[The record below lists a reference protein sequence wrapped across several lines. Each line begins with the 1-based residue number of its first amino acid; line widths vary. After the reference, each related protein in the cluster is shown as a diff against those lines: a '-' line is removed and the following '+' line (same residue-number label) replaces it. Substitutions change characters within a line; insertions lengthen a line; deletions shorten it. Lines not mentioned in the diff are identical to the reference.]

1 MTTKHFVG
9 AASDITDIHWHSIN
23 WSAVNKNVR
32 RLQARI
38 VKATQVG
45 RWNKVKAL
53 QRLLTH
59 SFGGKVSAVRRVT
72 ENTGRRTAGVDK
84 VLWDTSNKKIQAV
97 AALRQRG
104 YKPLPLRRIYIPKS
118 NGVDV
123 RPLSIPTMRDRAM
136 QALYLLG
143 LDPIAE
149 TLADPNSYGF
159 RTGRSCADAIEQCF
173 CALGKRT
180 CSQWIL
186 EGDIKSCFDTI
197 SHDWLLANVPMNKA
211 ILQKWLTAGYL
222 EKQVLRATTEGTPQG
237 GIISPLLANFA
248 LDGLEQR
255 LRKEFP
261 RNGRGSEK
269 GRAAGVHL
277 VRYADDFIITGK
289 TKELLEE
296 RVKPLVEDFL
306 RTRGMRLSIQKTRIT
321 HVAEG
326 FDFLGQNV
334 RKYENGKL
342 LIKPSKKNIKTFLAK
357 IRKIIRQAKG
367 YRTAELIQH
376 LNPKIRGWANYH
388 RHVVSKR
395 IFSRIDSAIFKSLWK
410 WARQRHCRK
419 SLGWIKQKYFCRKA
433 GRDWL
438 FFGEICDKNS
448 DGKGTVTVKRERLYH
463 AATMPIKRHVK
474 VKTEANPYDREW
486 RDYFQKREK
495 REITGSLE
503 NRRLLFLW
511 REQNGLCGICRQ
523 PITRITGWHSHHI
536 VHRAAGGS
544 DETNNRVLLHP
555 ECHRS
560 VHSQGLEVV
569 KPRSK
574 GSVKEA

>member
-23 WSAVNKNVR
+23 WNVVNENVR

-38 VKATQVG
+38 VKATQAG
-45 RWNKVKAL
+45 RWGKVKAL

-72 ENTGRRTAGVDK
+72 ENTGKRTSGVDK
-84 VLWDTSNKKIQAV
+84 VLWDTPDKKMQAV

-118 NGVDV
+118 NGKDV
-123 RPLSIPTMRDRAM
+123 RPLSIPTMTDRAM
-136 QALYLLG
+136 QALYLLA

-159 RTGRSCADAIEQCF
+159 RTGRSCTDAIEQCF

-186 EGDIKSCFDTI
+186 EADIKSCFDTI
-197 SHDWLLANVPMNKA
+197 SHEWLLANVPLDKA
-211 ILQKWLTAGYL
+211 ILRKWLTAGYV

-255 LRKEFP
+255 LREKFP
-261 RNGRGSEK
+261 RQGRGSEK

-296 RVKPLVEDFL
+296 TVKPIVEDFL
-306 RTRGMRLSIQKTRIT
+306 SVRGMRLSAEKTRIT
-321 HVAEG
+321 HVTEG

-357 IRKIIRQAKG
+357 IRKVVKQAES

-395 IFSRIDSAIFKSLWK
+395 IFSRVDGAIFKTLWN
-410 WARQRHCRK
+410 WARRRHRRK
-419 SLGWIKQKYFCRKA
+419 SRGWIKQKYFCRQA
-433 GRDWL
+433 GRDWR
-438 FFGEICDKNS
+438 FFGDRRDET
-448 DGKGTVTVKRERLYH
+448 GTIKREWLYH
-463 AATMPIKRHVK
+463 AATAPIKRHVK

-486 RDYFQKREK
+486 REYFEKRQKRE
-495 REITGSLE
+495 IADSLE
-503 NRRLLFLW
+503 SRRLLFLW
-511 REQNGLCGICRQ
+511 REQNGLCALCRL
-523 PITRITGWHSHHI
+523 PITRITGWHSHHL
-536 VHRAAGGS
+536 VHRAAGGT
-544 DETNNRVLLHP
+544 DKAENRVLLHP

-569 KPRSK
+569 KPRSTE
-574 GSVKEA
+574 SVRKA

>member
-9 AASDITDIHWHSIN
+9 AASDIADIHWHNIN
-23 WSAVNKNVR
+23 WSAVSKNVR
-32 RLQARI
+32 RLQVRI
-38 VKATQVG
+38 VKATQAG

-72 ENTGRRTAGVDK
+72 ENTGKRTSGVDK
-84 VLWDTSNKKIQAV
+84 VLWDTPEKKMQAV

-104 YKPLPLRRIYIPKS
+104 YKPLPLLRIYIPKS
-118 NGVDV
+118 NSAM
-123 RPLSIPTMRDRAM
+123 RALSIPTMHDRAM
-136 QALYLLG
+136 QALYLLA

-173 CALGKRT
+173 AALAKKT

-186 EGDIKSCFDTI
+186 EADIKSCFDTI
-197 SHDWLLANVPMNKA
+197 SHEWLLANVPMDKT
-211 ILQKWLTAGYL
+211 ILQKWLTAGYV
-222 EKQVLRATTEGTPQG
+222 EKQVLRATREGTPQG

-261 RNGRGSEK
+261 RIGRGSEK

-277 VRYADDFIITGK
+277 VRYADDFIITGR

-296 RVKPLVEDFL
+296 RVKPIVEDFL
-306 RTRGMRLSIQKTRIT
+306 RTRGMRLSTEKTRIT
-321 HVAEG
+321 HVSEG

-342 LIKPSKKNIKTFLAK
+342 LIKPSKKNIKNFLAK
-357 IRKIIRQAKG
+357 IRKVIKQAKG

-376 LNPKIRGWANYH
+376 LNPQIRGWANYH
-388 RHVVSKR
+388 RHIVSKR
-395 IFSRIDSAIFKSLWK
+395 IFSRVDAAIFKALWK

-438 FFGEICDKNS
+438 FFGESRTDET
-448 DGKGTVTVKRERLYH
+448 GKTRREWLYH
-463 AATMPIKRHVK
+463 AATTPIKRHVK
-474 VKTEANPYDREW
+474 VKAEANPYDRQW
-486 RDYFQKREK
+486 QKYFQKRES
-495 REITGSLE
+495 REITDSLE
-503 NRRLLFLW
+503 NRRLSFLW
-511 REQNGLCGICRQ
+511 REQSGLCVVCRQ
-523 PITRITGWHSHHI
+523 PITRITGWHSHHL

-544 DETNNRVLLHP
+544 DETENRVLLHP

-560 VHSQGLEVV
+560 VHSQELEVV
-569 KPRSK
+569 KPRSN
-574 GSVKEA
+574 GSVRKA

>member
-23 WSAVNKNVR
+23 WNAVNENVR

-38 VKATQVG
+38 VKATQAG

-72 ENTGRRTAGVDK
+72 ENTGKRTSGVDN
-84 VLWDTSNKKIQAV
+84 VLWDTPDKKIQAV
-97 AALRQRG
+97 AELRQRG
-104 YKPLPLRRIYIPKS
+104 YQPLPLRRIYIPKS
-118 NGVDV
+118 NGAM

-136 QALYLLG
+136 QALYLLA

-173 CALGKRT
+173 CALAKKS

-186 EGDIKSCFDTI
+186 EADIKSCFDTI
-197 SHDWLLANVPMNKA
+197 SHQWLLANVPTDKA
-211 ILQKWLTAGYL
+211 ILQKWLTAGYV
-222 EKQVLRATTEGTPQG
+222 EKQVLRATREGTPQG

-261 RNGRGSEK
+261 RFGRGSEK

-306 RTRGMRLSIQKTRIT
+306 RTRGMRLSMEKTRIT
-321 HVAEG
+321 HVSEG

-342 LIKPSKKNIKTFLAK
+342 LIKPSKKNIKNFLSK
-357 IRKIIRQAKG
+357 IRKVIKQAKG
-367 YRTAELIQH
+367 YRTAELIRH

-395 IFSRIDSAIFKSLWK
+395 IFSRVDSAIFKALWK
-410 WARQRHCRK
+410 WARRRHCRK
-419 SLGWIKQKYFCRKA
+419 SPGWIKQKYFCRKA

-438 FFGEICDKNS
+438 FFGESRDNETGAIRRDW
-448 DGKGTVTVKRERLYH
+448 LYH
-463 AATMPIKRHVK
+463 AATTPIKRHVK

-486 RDYFQKREK
+486 REYFEQRQKRE
-495 REITGSLE
+495 IADSLE
-503 NRRLLFLW
+503 SRRLLFLW
-511 REQNGLCGICRQ
+511 REQNGRCIVCRQ
-523 PITRITGWHSHHI
+523 PITRITGWHSHHL

-544 DETNNRVLLHP
+544 DEAENRVLLHP

-569 KPRSK
+569 KPRSN
-574 GSVKEA
+574 GSVRKA